1 MGKQQTQSGAVSI
14 FAVIFASLLLTIL
27 TVGFI
32 RLMISEQQRAT
43 NSDLSQSA
51 YDAALAGVEDAKR
64 AVRACVTN
72 PESQACNALAAASDC
87 KVVARAG
94 IAGSEGDEETVIQ
107 TTTGAGGGSDF
118 NQAYTCVNIDMN
130 TPDFL
135 LAAKEG
141 SSQLIPLK
149 ASGDYDEITIEWF
162 TQQDVGEGNSVER
175 PTGEYYE
182 LPTKDNWGVNAPSM
196 IRAQLITPG
205 DSFTLND
212 LDSTNASKTV
222 FLRPFT
228 VVDTGPFSTPVAMDG
243 LIRATDV
250 DAFDNE
256 AKPITCSK
264 DLEANNGYSCK
275 AVLELGSAVS
285 QADSNNAF
293 LRIETVYRN
302 ANVRVQM
309 RNSLDDS
316 VVSFVGIQPSVDS
329 TGRASNLFRR
339 VEARLQIGNDFP
351 YPSYA
356 VDLANSLCKDFSVDS
371 ENVITNYAPCT
382 P

>member
-1 MGKQQTQSGAVSI
+1 MGKQYTQPGAVSI
-14 FAVIFASLLLTIL
+14 FAVIFAALLLTIL

-64 AVRACVTN
+64 VVRACVTN
-72 PESQACNALAAASDC
+72 PESQACSALAESSDC
-87 KVVARAG
+87 KVIARAG
-94 IAGSEGDEETVIQ
+94 IAGDESDEETVIQ

-135 LAAKEG
+135 LSAKEG
-141 SSQLIPLK
+141 SSQLVPLK
-149 ASGDYDEITIEWF
+149 ASGDYDTVTIEWF
-162 TQQDVGEGNSVER
+162 TQQDVGEGNNVKAPAGGLSD
-175 PTGEYYE
+175 
-182 LPTKDNWGVNAPSM
+182 LPARDAWVVGAPPM

-205 DSFTLND
+205 ASFTLND
-212 LDSTNASKTV
+212 LNDTAASKTV

-228 VVDTGPFSTPVAMDG
+228 LGGGSLSTSVMMDG
-243 LIRATDV
+243 LIRATDA
-250 DAFDNE
+250 DAYDNE
-256 AKPITCSK
+256 NKPITCSQ
-264 DLEANNGYSCK
+264 DLEANNGYSCR
-275 AVLELGSAVS
+275 AVLELGSAVP
-285 QADSNNAF
+285 QADSSNTF
-293 LRIETVYRN
+293 LRLETIYRS
-302 ANVRVQM
+302 ANVRVQL

-329 TGRASNLFRR
+329 TGRTSNLFRR

-356 VDLANSLCKDFSVDS
+356 VDLANSFCKDFSVDS
-371 ENVITNYAPCT
+371 ERVITNYASCAP
-382 P
+382 